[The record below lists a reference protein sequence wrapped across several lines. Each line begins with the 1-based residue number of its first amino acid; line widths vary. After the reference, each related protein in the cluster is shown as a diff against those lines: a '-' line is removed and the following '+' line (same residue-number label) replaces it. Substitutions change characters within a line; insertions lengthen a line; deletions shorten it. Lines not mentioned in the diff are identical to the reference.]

1 MPRNRASAKKAGT
14 QFEREIADA
23 LNAAIDDRIDRRVK
37 TGTKDKGDIA
47 GLRMRGHRIVIECK
61 NVATQSLP
69 AWTRE
74 AHLEAHNDDALVG
87 LVIHKRR
94 GTTNPHDQWVTCTV
108 ADLIALITE
117 IPPPLND

>member
-14 QFEREIADA
+14 QFERQIADA
-23 LNAAIDDRIDRRVK
+23 LALHIDDRIDRRVK

-61 NVATQSLP
+61 NCATQSLP

-74 AHLEAHNDDALVG
+74 AHLEAHNDDALAG
-87 LVIHKRR
+87 LVIHKRHR
-94 GTTNPHDQWVTCTV
+94 NNNPLDQWVTMTV